1 MIKSMPKDNLKSFIN
16 MDKIN
21 IYDEKEIYIRVDEN
35 LDSTRKKV
43 INSNERII
51 SKKEAN
57 YILNNSNVQTMST
70 SDSHNTAMKKMTM
83 RLSDGSMSGYK
94 TIQVICEWIKL
105 PTIRS
110 YDVIG
115 IRPTKK
121 CTLYSNSSSPN
132 FWGKQTTDVGTFN
145 YGYGMYVSK

>member
-1 MIKSMPKDNLKSFIN
+1 MFCKGKCILHRFWYSINSRTIYILSEVFSDEMIKSMPKDNLKSFIN

-51 SKKEAN
+51 GKKEAN

-94 TIQVICEWIKL
+94 TIQK
-105 PTIRS
+105 
-110 YDVIG
+110 
-115 IRPTKK
+115 
-121 CTLYSNSSSPN
+121 
-132 FWGKQTTDVGTFN
+132 
-145 YGYGMYVSK
+145 MYFIF